1 VPELPSGTVTFVF
14 TDIEGS
20 TELLKALGDRY
31 AEVLGEH
38 RRIMREAFGA
48 AGGAEI
54 DTQGDAFFFAFPRAR
69 DAVAAAVEAQRA
81 HAAHS
86 WPEETAVRV
95 RIGLHTGEPSVG
107 DEGYLGLDV
116 VRAARICAVARGGN
130 VLLSESTR
138 ALLGSS
144 LPEGVSVFP
153 RGERQLKGIDEP
165 ERVYELAIEGV
176 ETPADDEQPAAAP
189 AAPSPPSPSPAPPA
203 ADFGERLTETI
214 RGEVLG
220 SLEQRLGPRGT
231 PAADDGDLDDL
242 AARGATL
249 DEQIRK
255 RVEAALQARLSTRQQ
270 RD

>member
-1 VPELPSGTVTFVF
+1 
-14 TDIEGS
+14 
-20 TELLKALGDRY
+20 
-31 AEVLGEH
+31 
-38 RRIMREAFGA
+38 
-48 AGGAEI
+48 
-54 DTQGDAFFFAFPRAR
+54 
-69 DAVAAAVEAQRA
+69 
-81 HAAHS
+81 
-86 WPEETAVRV
+86 
-95 RIGLHTGEPSVG
+95 
-107 DEGYLGLDV
+107 
-116 VRAARICAVARGGN
+116 
-130 VLLSESTR
+130 
-138 ALLGSS
+138 
-144 LPEGVSVFP
+144 VSVFP

-189 AAPSPPSPSPAPPA
+189 AAPAPPSPSPAPPA
-203 ADFGERLTETI
+203 ADFGERLAETI

-255 RVEAALQARLSTRQQ
+255 RVEAALQARLSARQQ